1 MLKVVCVPDTHL
13 KIAAVPLLVTWA
25 WYPLAVEEVEARR
38 YIHAML
44 ELPLVVKETTDIEI
58 D

>member
-1 MLKVVCVPDTHL
+1 VPDTHL
-13 KIAAVPLLVTWA
+13 KIVAVPLLVTWA